1 MSVQDVES
9 TETEQAGMPKR
20 KASARKSKRRSGARK
35 RANAKRTSQ
44 GGSRRSGSRSST
56 SSGRSRVSTTGRMLR
71 QGKRVMN
78 RAYSIAEEAR
88 RAMPR
93 MPHIPRMDLRLP
105 RRRDLDALTDAN
117 PLVIGAI
124 GLGLGV
130 VLGTLM
136 PQRVSGRLG
145 KLAGYAPK
153 SSSSRR
159 SSRRGGRS
167 NRGGDND

>member
-35 RANAKRTSQ
+35 RASAKRTSQ
-44 GGSRRSGSRSST
+44 GASRRSASRSST
-56 SSGRSRVSTTGRMLR
+56 SGRSRVSTTGRMLR
-71 QGKRVMN
+71 QGKSVMN

-93 MPHIPRMDLRLP
+93 MPRIPRMDLRLP

-167 NRGGDND
+167 NRGGAKD